1 MSDKLVT
8 IDGNTA
14 ATSVAYRLSEVVA
27 IYPITPASPMGELA
41 DAWAAEGRENL
52 WGGIPDVSAL
62 QSEGGA
68 SGAIHGAVQ
77 AGALATTFTAS
88 QGLLLMVPNMFK
100 MAGELSPAVIH
111 VAART
116 VATHALSIFGDHS
129 DVMAA
134 RQTGWALLA
143 SSSVQEAHDLALVAH
158 AATLESRIPFI
169 HFFDGF
175 RTSHEVAKISE
186 ISDSVLREMI
196 SEAKVSEHRARALS
210 PDHPV
215 LRGTAQNPDV
225 FFQAREACNPFY
237 DKAPAIVQ
245 AAMDQLGQQ
254 VGRHYHLFD
263 YEGHPEAERVV
274 VLMGS
279 GAETARE
286 TARILAEEG
295 ERVGT
300 LTVRLY
306 RPFAVEAFLAALPK
320 TTRTRAVLD
329 RTKEPGA
336 PAEPLYL
343 DVCAALREAEGP
355 IADVRLVAGRYGL
368 SSKEFTP
375 SMVKSIFDELSK
387 ESPKRLFTVG
397 IADDVTG
404 LSLEWDRD
412 YELPADGTVEALFY
426 GLGSDGTVSAN
437 KTAIKIIGEH
447 TDDHA
452 QGFFVYDSKK
462 AGAMTVSHLRFG
474 KNPIRAPYELEKAHY
489 VACHEPSFIERFDI
503 LARARK
509 DGIFVLNTDI
519 PSDEVFASLPRLY
532 QERIREKGL
541 KVYAIDATG
550 VARAAGMGN
559 RINTVMQTV
568 FFALSEVLPRD
579 EAIKFI
585 KEGIEKS
592 YGQKGKVLVEKNFA
606 AVDATLAALVQ
617 APLPDDA
624 ATGPEMAA
632 LVVENADDFVKRVTA
647 KIIAGYGNDL
657 PVSAFPVDGTFPTG
671 TAAVERRNIADEIPV
686 WDEVTC
692 IQCNKCAIV
701 CPHAAIRVKAFPKAE
716 APKNDDFLSAPYRAK
731 DFPAE
736 TLYTVQVAPED
747 CTGCAMCIEACPAK
761 NKQAVKLKAINMVAK
776 HEVFEI
782 EQRRW
787 DDFLAIP
794 ETDRSEL
801 KLATVKGSQFAEP
814 LFEFSG
820 ACLGCGETPY
830 VKLVSQLFGD
840 RMIVA
845 NATGCSSIYGGNL
858 PTTPWS
864 KNNDGQGPAWSNSLF
879 EDNAEFGIG
888 MRLAVD
894 ALEVK
899 ARGLLKK
906 MAEKLDGELVTSLQ
920 EFHPSD
926 EAGYQ
931 KRRTEIAS
939 LKAALAKMKGPEAL
953 ALTDVAENFLPRS
966 VWIMGGDGWAYDIG
980 YGGLDHVLASGKN
993 VNILVLDTEVYS
1005 NTGGQM
1011 SKATPKG
1018 AVAKFAAAGKS
1029 TGKKDLALQAMGYGN
1044 VYVARIAMGASDTQT
1059 VKAIAEA
1066 EAFPGTSLILAYSHC
1081 IAHGID
1087 MTLGMNQQDLAV
1099 KTGHWPLL
1107 RFDPRRTEEGKPALQ
1122 LDSKAP
1128 SLPLREY
1135 AEREGRF
1142 RVLIHSR
1149 PERANRLLDEAER
1162 EARDRYALYYQL
1174 AHPDTGSTSGGRT

>member
-1 MSDKLVT
+1 MSEKLVT
-8 IDGNTA
+8 IDGNQA

-41 DAWAAEGRENL
+41 DQWASEERPNI
-52 WGGIPDVSAL
+52 WGSIPDVSEL

-77 AGALATTFTAS
+77 AGALSTTFTAS
-88 QGLLLMVPNMFK
+88 QGLLLMIPNLFK

-111 VAART
+111 VSART

-158 AATLESRIPFI
+158 SATLDSRVPFI

-175 RTSHEVAKISE
+175 RTSHELNKISE
-186 ISDSVLREMI
+186 LPDEVLAKMI
-196 SEAKVSEHRARALS
+196 DEAKISEHRARALS

-225 FFQAREACNPFY
+225 FFQARESCNKFY
-237 DKAPAIVQ
+237 DATPAIVQ
-245 AAMDQLGQQ
+245 AAMDRLFELC
-254 VGRHYHLFD
+254 GRRYNLFD
-263 YEGHPEAERVV
+263 YVGHPEAERVV

-279 GAETARE
+279 GADTARE
-286 TARILAEEG
+286 TARILAEQG
-295 ERVGT
+295 EKVGT

-306 RPFAVEAFLAALPK
+306 RPFAVEAFLKTLPETVK
-320 TTRTRAVLD
+320 SIAVLD

-336 PAEPLYL
+336 PAEPLAL
-343 DVCAALREAEGP
+343 DVALALREGSGAKKD
-355 IADVRLVAGRYGL
+355 ARLIAGRFGL

-375 SMVKSIFDELSK
+375 AMVKAVFDELAK
-387 ESPKRLFTVG
+387 DAPKKTFTVG

-404 LSLEWDRD
+404 LSLDWDRD
-412 YELPADGTVEALFY
+412 WELPDDGTIGALFY

-437 KTAIKIIGEH
+437 KSAIKIIGEA
-447 TDDHA
+447 TEMNA
-452 QGFFVYDSKK
+452 QGHFVYDSKK

-474 KNPIRAPYELEKAHY
+474 KNPIRAPYELESAHY
-489 VACHEPSFIERFDI
+489 VACHQPQFIDRFDI

-509 DGIFVLNTDI
+509 DGTFVLNT
-519 PSDEVFASLPRLY
+519 PVPAAEVFASLPRLY

-541 KVYAIDATG
+541 KVYAIDAAS
-550 VARAAGMGN
+550 VAKAAGMGT

-568 FFALSEVLPRD
+568 FFALSKVLPRD
-579 EAIKFI
+579 EAIQHI
-585 KEGIEKS
+585 KDSIEKT
-592 YGQKGKVLVEKNFA
+592 YGIKGKALVDKNFA
-606 AVDATLAALVQ
+606 AVDATLASLTEVNVT
-617 APLPDDA
+617 DDA

-632 LVVENADDFVKRVTA
+632 LVPEKVDDFVKRVTA
-647 KIIAGYGNDL
+647 KIIAGHGNDL

-671 TAAVERRNIADEIPV
+671 TAAVERRNIASEIPI

-701 CPHAAIRVKAFPKAE
+701 CPHAAIRVKAFAEGDRPKS
-716 APKNDDFLSAPYRAK
+716 DGFLAVPYKAK
-731 DFPAE
+731 DFPAGS
-736 TLYTVQVAPED
+736 LYTVQVAPED
-747 CTGCAMCIEACPAK
+747 CTGCAMCVEACPAK
-761 NKQAVKLKAINMVAK
+761 NKTAVKLKAINMVK
-776 HEVFEI
+776 KEEVLEV
-782 EQRRW
+782 EKQRW
-787 DDFLAIP
+787 EAFLTIP
-794 ETDRSEL
+794 EADRKEL
-801 KLATVKGSQFAEP
+801 KLETVKGSQFAQP

-820 ACLGCGETPY
+820 ACVGCGETPY

-840 RMIVA
+840 RMLVA

-864 KNNDGQGPAWSNSLF
+864 QNASGAGPTWSNSLF

-888 MRLAVD
+888 FRYAVD
-894 ALEVK
+894 ALEKK
-899 ARGLLKK
+899 ARTLLDRLSG
-906 MAEKLDGELVTSLQ
+906 KLDAELVGSLKD
-920 EFHPSD
+920 FHPTD

-931 KRRTEIAS
+931 RRREEIAK
-939 LKAALAKMKGPEAL
+939 LRGALAELGGSEAKAL
-953 ALTDVAENFLPRS
+953 ADVCEHLLPRS

-1018 AVAKFAAAGKS
+1018 AVAKFAAAGKG
-1029 TGKKDLALQAMGYGN
+1029 TEKKDMALLAMGYGN
-1044 VYVARIAMGASDTQT
+1044 VYVARIAMGSSDTQT
-1059 VKAIAEA
+1059 VKALTEA
-1066 EAFPGTSLILAYSHC
+1066 ESYPGVSLVLAYSHC

-1107 RFDPRRTEEGKPALQ
+1107 RYDPRRSEQGKPPLQ

-1128 SLPLREY
+1128 SLPYREY

-1149 PERANRLLDEAER
+1149 PERANRLLEEAER

-1174 AHPDTGSTSGGRT
+1174 AHPETGASR